1 MGMDNL
7 RYNIEDVML
16 SEYKEV
22 IEQILDSNDMSLK
35 FDQDDINLLSRL

>member
-1 MGMDNL
+1 MGIDSL
-7 RYNIEDVML
+7 RYNIEEVF